1 VTRSPKLLLPAAFIT
16 SLGNNIQLIGA
27 ALLLVR
33 AQGSM
38 LDVGWLFIAVAVP
51 QAVLSPYFGR
61 LADRFDRRRLWVG
74 CDVVSAVAAL
84 CLPIGLALGAS
95 QQALIYGTNFA
106 LAVVAAQFVPAS
118 AALIRE
124 RVPAG
129 ELRPFNAHYEMA
141 LQTGMLLSASVG
153 GIALQFFGPNPLFVF
168 NGLTFVASAL
178 LVAHVGSIQ
187 SATPATAST
196 TVPVGSTTV
205 PVGSATVPVG
215 SANPPAA
222 AAVASTTV
230 EAVSASSAIPRVTAR
245 GASAAAPAAPPTRV
259 PAAPTWAPAAATRV
273 PAVPTRAPAVQTRV
287 PVAAP
292 LPLGALALLFGQGL
306 VVVTVFNALL
316 PVLVVGEWGRGPA
329 VLGVVDA
336 VGGVGF
342 LLAAVA
348 YRWSGVRFGDL
359 RVAVAGFLGCN
370 ALLVLQ
376 PLFGVGALMGLVL
389 VGAFVFGQARIAAR
403 SLLMTSVDESRVGHA
418 FGIANGY
425 GLAATVVVML
435 VTSAVTGRTDSR
447 YGFATLVA
455 ISVSAAVLAVV
466 WIRRSATGRP

>member
-1 VTRSPKLLLPAAFIT
+1 MRRHKLLLPAAFIT

-61 LADRFDRRRLWVG
+61 LADRFDRRRLWIG

-84 CLPIGLALGAS
+84 WLPVGLALGGP
-95 QQALIYGTNFA
+95 QQVLVYGSNFA
-106 LAVVAAQFVPAS
+106 LAVVAALFVPAS
-118 AALIRE
+118 AALVRE
-124 RVPAG
+124 RVPVA
-129 ELRPFNAHYEMA
+129 ELRRFNGHYEIA
-141 LQTGMLLSASVG
+141 LQSGMLLSASVG
-153 GIALQFFGPNPLFVF
+153 GFALQYFGSTPLFVF
-168 NGLTFVASAL
+168 NGLTFVASAAFV
-178 LVAHVGSIQ
+178 VAVRPRRRIVEAAGAGAGQ
-187 SATPATAST
+187 SAGAVGVAGPAW
-196 TVPVGSTTV
+196 G
-205 PVGSATVPVG
+205 GG
-215 SANPPAA
+215 PA
-222 AAVASTTV
+222 
-230 EAVSASSAIPRVTAR
+230 
-245 GASAAAPAAPPTRV
+245 
-259 PAAPTWAPAAATRV
+259 
-273 PAVPTRAPAVQTRV
+273 
-287 PVAAP
+287 
-292 LPLGALALLFGQGL
+292 LPLAPLALLFGQGL

-316 PVLVVGEWGRGPA
+316 PVLLVGEWHRGPA

-336 VGGVGF
+336 LGGAGF

-348 YRWSGVRFGDL
+348 YRRSAVRFGDL
-359 RVAVAGFLGCN
+359 RVAVVGFLACN

-403 SLLMTSVDESRVGHA
+403 SLLMTSVDESQVGRA

-435 VTSAVTGRTDSR
+435 VTSVVTGRTDTR
-447 YGFATLVA
+447 YGFATLVT
-455 ISVSAAVLAVV
+455 ISILAAVLAVV
-466 WIRRSATGRP
+466 WIRRSTVLPERRRDRPRLEPTGLI